1 MRLQCEFR
9 MAHDQDNPV
18 ARWTLQGRRCAAR
31 PGRLQYMRKQFGAFS
46 VHTYS
51 LPDVAGGLGLQLIGL
66 GVIGALAIV
75 AVAWYLRRRGGRRK
89 VPDETS
95 DATPRRPRRRTKRKR

>member
-1 MRLQCEFR
+1 MDPAGSPLRSASGTSAIHAKAL
-9 MAHDQDNPV
+9 
-18 ARWTLQGRRCAAR
+18 
-31 PGRLQYMRKQFGAFS
+31 GAFS
-46 VHTYS
+46 VHTYN
-51 LPDVAGGLGLQLIGL
+51 LPDVAGGLGLKLIGL